1 MNFSFLK
8 QNFPPFCQWIFFLVL
23 LPVLELFVLLKL
35 FGLPFTLLSMCLS
48 GLIGLL
54 LAYPKGKF
62 YLAELNQQL
71 DRGETPMLP
80 VLHSVLILLA
90 VFLMI
95 LPGLLTSL
103 TGLFLLFPLTR
114 AFVVSYLLLQFEAQR
129 LHTKKN
135 KNSSPPEVI
144 DV

>member
-1 MNFSFLK
+1 MG
-8 QNFPPFCQWIFFLVL
+8 I
-23 LPVLELFVLLKL
+23 
-35 FGLPFTLLSMCLS
+35 S

-62 YLAELNQQL
+62 YWAELNQQL
-71 DRGETPMLP
+71 DRGEIPTLP
-80 VLHSVLILLA
+80 VLHSIVILLA

-95 LPGLLTSL
+95 LPGVLTSL
-103 TGLFLLFPLTR
+103 IGLFLLFPLTR

-129 LHTKKN
+129 LHAKKN
-135 KNSSPPEVI
+135 KTSSPPEVI